1 MEGLERVKY
10 LFQDSADDKSREY
23 WQNQITAYEDKIK
36 AGCQVLSFDEF
47 RRKQREKLISD
58 ELTDITAEDF
68 EDAFDVLPPSDWC
81 TIDGVE
87 MFCMSERY
95 IGTYTTQYAHDHK
108 TDKYYCKMVDILD
121 KSTWIHK
128 ILRKC

>member
-1 MEGLERVKY
+1 MNNKDLVIAEMATVSIFDFVKTGETIAAAKERANQYYMEGLERVKY

-68 EDAFDVLPPSDWC
+68 EDAFDVLPPS
-81 TIDGVE
+81 E
-87 MFCMSERY
+87 
-95 IGTYTTQYAHDHK
+95 IGRAH
-108 TDKYYCKMVDILD
+108 V
-121 KSTWIHK
+121 
-128 ILRKC
+128 